1 MVLFK
6 EPDMSDLSQVL
17 ATVNDRWCE
26 IGTALDVGTHV
37 LRGLE
42 RNESEDTMRLIKVL
56 EEWRNSCCSVT
67 WKRIIKVLEGPIVNR
82 RAQSIEIKKFLS
94 TLKKRLCY
102 FNESFR

>member
-17 ATVNDRWCE
+17 APVNDRWYE

-42 RNESEDTMRLIKVL
+42 RNEREDMMRLIKVL
-56 EEWRNSCCSVT
+56 EEWRNNYCSVT
-67 WKRIIKVLEGPIVNR
+67 WKQIIEVLESPVVNR
-82 RAQSIEIKKFLS
+82 RAQSIEIEKFLS
-94 TLKKRLCY
+94 RPEIHRKYLKK
-102 FNESFR
+102 